1 MLRNWRT
8 TDRVKGNEWPKN
20 LLLDFCLC
28 ERMLIQAEA
37 EEEEVEEDE
46 VVEVEEATGEEEE
59 EEEATGA
66 EEEEEEVIGAEE
78 DEGEEEGVAAEA
90 ETGEAEGADPR
101 EGHQSNDGKDK
112 RKASQL
118 ANHLHCS
125 TNSFFL
131 ILYLFFICVPAR
143 TRTRANNKFNG
154 SSRCVPCFPC
164 GSSGMSEGEGKE

>member
-1 MLRNWRT
+1 VLRNWRT

-46 VVEVEEATGEEEE
+46 VVEVEVEVEEATGEEE
-59 EEEATGA
+59 A
-66 EEEEEEVIGAEE
+66 IGAEE

-90 ETGEAEGADPR
+90 GVETGEAEGADPR
-101 EGHQSNDGKDK
+101 EAHLSNDGKDK

-118 ANHLHCS
+118 ANHLHVVFS
-125 TNSFFL
+125 LQQILPFLVLFFL
-131 ILYLFFICVPAR
+131 LLFICVPAR
-143 TRTRANNKFNG
+143 TRTRANKFNG

>member
-46 VVEVEEATGEEEE
+46 VVEVEVEVEEATGEEE
-59 EEEATGA
+59 A
-66 EEEEEEVIGAEE
+66 IGAEE

-90 ETGEAEGADPR
+90 GVETGEAEGADPR